1 MFEIPSPESIE
12 EVADW
17 VELVVAYRNES
28 LSRSELYRHVGAA
41 RGNEPDESFISD
53 VWQELNSREKYYSKS
68 PFKVHDVTV
77 NPSFRW
83 QEKPEYIFCLIFAVF
98 GGTRNLFKSAKQFER
113 VSAEAIKEY
122 ISGEARILGRGNCKH
137 QTLKEQIDSFAKD
150 IKEKFVEPPSSEKN
164 DDTVDIVAWK
174 PFGDDR
180 CSQIIILA
188 QCAAG
193 RNWKTKLCSLRLE
206 RWKQYIHWACQP
218 IKGFMVPRIIS
229 QREWYE
235 SSVDAG
241 LLFDR
246 VRIYNLLGDRKLQKN
261 FKAELIEWCTKELER
276 LDS

>member
-1 MFEIPSPESIE
+1 MEIQEPDSQCS
-12 EVADW
+12 VADW
-17 VELVVAYRNES
+17 VELEVAHSGCS
-28 LSRSELYRHVGAA
+28 LSKSRLSRELESSSSI
-41 RGNEPDESFISD
+41 EPEEQFISS
-53 VWQELNSREKYYSKS
+53 VWRELDNRAKAYHKS
-68 PFKVHDVTV
+68 PFRVENREIIPNTEWK
-77 NPSFRW
+77 N
-83 QEKPEYIFCLIFAVF
+83 KPDYMTCLIFSVF
-98 GGTRNLFKSAKQFER
+98 GGTEGLSKSSKLFER
-113 VSAEAIKEY
+113 ISAEAIKEY
-122 ISGEARILGRGNCKH
+122 ASCEARILGWPKNEH
-137 QTLKEQIDSFAKD
+137 QTLKDQIDSFCKD
-150 IKEKFVEPPSSEKN
+150 VKEKFVEPPLSEKK

-174 PFGDDR
+174 PFGDNR
-180 CSQIIILA
+180 CSQIVILA

-193 RNWKTKLCSLRLE
+193 RNWKTKRSSLRLE